1 VRSMYDIYAVLITAG
16 CFAFSVALRYVLERI

>member
-1 VRSMYDIYAVLITAG
+1 MYDVYAVLITAG